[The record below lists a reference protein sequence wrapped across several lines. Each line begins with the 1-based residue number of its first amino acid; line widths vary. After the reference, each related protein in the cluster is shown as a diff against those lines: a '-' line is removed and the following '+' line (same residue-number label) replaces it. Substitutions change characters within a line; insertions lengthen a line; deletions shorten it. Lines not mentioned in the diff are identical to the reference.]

1 MNKIDCQASLMQTSL
16 KSESQI
22 LAFTNTQ
29 FRPHIQNYIECV
41 FKLPYSKCQSNPKQT
56 CKKQDLALPCTQH
69 PNRAARVCVFI
80 LQNPKAKAMQ
90 IQRPNVI
97 KHILTIIVG
106 VLVLLP
112 ETEIRISPR
121 YESNIQTIQCSKCI
135 MQS

>member
-69 PNRAARVCVFI
+69 PNRAARVCVHS
-80 LQNPKAKAMQ
+80 AES
-90 IQRPNVI
+90 QR
-97 KHILTIIVG
+97 
-106 VLVLLP
+106 
-112 ETEIRISPR
+112 
-121 YESNIQTIQCSKCI
+121 ESNANPTPKRNQTHTHNHCWFACAS
-135 MQS
+135 SRN